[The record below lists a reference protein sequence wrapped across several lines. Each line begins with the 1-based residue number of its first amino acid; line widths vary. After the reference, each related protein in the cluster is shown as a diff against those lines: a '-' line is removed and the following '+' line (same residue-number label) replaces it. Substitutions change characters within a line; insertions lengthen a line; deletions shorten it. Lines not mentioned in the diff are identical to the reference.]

1 MPTVLTVA
9 GDCTVRERDDTDT
22 RERRGRV
29 VVLVK
34 PDDTVLVHD
43 VDGYQPVAWLTRA
56 DGVAWEHSP
65 DSRDDAVT
73 SLDGADDSL
82 PPTDDAGPDDPPFAL
97 TARKDRRVL
106 FVTAHETATV
116 VRHDATAAGLPVGDC
131 RCGGPL
137 VRADGRARCLDCGET
152 YGLPR
157 DATVTDDA
165 CECGLPRIAVARGER
180 FDLCLARDC
189 EHSRSLDE
197 AVRAAFD
204 RVWDCPECG
213 ADLRVIRR
221 GGLMLGCERYPD
233 CEAGYAFPVGTLEGT
248 CDCGLPAVETGSGRR
263 CVDSTCDR
271 PLTDADPL
279 STDDTAL
286 PQADGGDT

>member
-1 MPTVLTVA
+1 MTLLTVA
-9 GDCTVRERDDTDT
+9 GDCTVRERDGTDT

-43 VDGYQPVAWLTRA
+43 ADGYQPVAWLTRA
-56 DGVAWEHSP
+56 DGVAWEHP
-65 DSRDDAVT
+65 DAEAAPASATPSTDA
-73 SLDGADDSL
+73 ADD
-82 PPTDDAGPDDPPFAL
+82 PRPRFTL
-97 TARKDRRVL
+97 TARKDQRVL
-106 FVTAHETATV
+106 SLAANEAVSVT
-116 VRHDATAAGLPVGDC
+116 RHDATAAGLPAGNC
-131 RCGGPL
+131 RCGGSL
-137 VRADGRARCLDCGET
+137 VRADGRARCLDCAET

-157 DATVTDDA
+157 DAAVTDDA
-165 CECGLPRIAVARGER
+165 CECGLPRIAVARGEA

-189 EHSRSLDE
+189 EHSRSLDD
-197 AVRAAFD
+197 AVRGAFD

-233 CEAGYAFPVGTLEGT
+233 CETGFAFPAGTVEAT
-248 CDCGLPAVETGSGRR
+248 CDCGLPVIETGSGHR

-271 PLTDADPL
+271 PLPESGTDGDDAVL
-279 STDDTAL
+279 AHTDD
-286 PQADGGDT
+286 GDA

>member
-1 MPTVLTVA
+1 MAAVLTVA
-9 GDCTVRERDDTDT
+9 GDCTVRERDGTDT

-43 VDGYQPVAWLTRA
+43 ADGYQPVAWLTRA
-56 DGVAWEHSP
+56 DGVAWEHAPGDDTPTPADGDGPSP
-65 DSRDDAVT
+65 ADVT
-73 SLDGADDSL
+73 T
-82 PPTDDAGPDDPPFAL
+82 PEDPSFAL

-106 FVTAHETATV
+106 FVTAHGSVSVA
-116 VRHDATAAGLPVGDC
+116 RHDTTAAGLPVGDC
-131 RCGGPL
+131 RCGGSL
-137 VRADGRARCLDCGET
+137 VRADGRARCLDCGER

-157 DATVTDDA
+157 DATVTEDA

-180 FDLCLARDC
+180 FGLCLARDC

-204 RVWDCPECG
+204 RAWDCPACD

-233 CEAGYAFPVGTLEGT
+233 CETGFALPVGTVDGT
-248 CDCGLPAVETGSGRR
+248 CDCGLPVFETGSGRQ

-271 PLTDADPL
+271 PLPDPADPAV
-279 STDDTAL
+279 THPEGEET
-286 PQADGGDT
+286 